1 MLKTSNIYIGDNIM
15 KVYAVVYHDYE
26 EHTTKYICNTKE
38 LAKELATQL
47 IERDHRFDSNYQN
60 NSKDRACPTYV
71 VNEFDI
77 LESID
82 NVMPTPK
89 YVRVTVEYVDK
100 GTTLVDHLD
109 IKNIGPETM
118 YYDSNIL
125 PSFAKHISVLVSRS
139 TTSPDTN
146 DIEFNM
152 FIPICDI
159 DDFESIKTK
168 VVKLIT
174 DAINDIGK
182 KGCPLNY
189 VRHMDVRNFNPKL
202 WNIKSICDWYLAV
215 ATIPNILMINANI
228 IDNKKRIK

>member
-15 KVYAVVYHDYE
+15 KVYAVVYHDHE

-38 LAKELATQL
+38 LAEELATQL

-77 LESID
+77 LKSID
-82 NVMPTPK
+82 NVIPTHK
-89 YVRVTVEYVDK
+89 YVRLTVEYVDK
-100 GTTLVDHLD
+100 GITLVDHLD

-118 YYDSNIL
+118 YYDNEIL
-125 PSFAKHISVLVSRS
+125 PSFAKHISVLVSQS

-152 FIPICDI
+152 FIPICDR
-159 DDFESIKTK
+159 DDLESIK
-168 VVKLIT
+168 
-174 DAINDIGK
+174 NQS
-182 KGCPLNY
+182 C
-189 VRHMDVRNFNPKL
+189 
-202 WNIKSICDWYLAV
+202 
-215 ATIPNILMINANI
+215 
-228 IDNKKRIK
+228 